1 MIQLSKIFY
10 IFYTKSTL
18 PSNILTQ
25 TLVAPYHKERGIM
38 PSKNSLCTKIV
49 LNMRNPLRSNQPF
62 TMKPFQSL
70 FSSRI
75 HTGWLMQRVIHG
87 KVIFFYSDDLNSH
100 NTYESIHSLFSTHTS
115 ETFHP
120 YDAEWI
126 KAHSFTYMPHSN
138 ECGPRTLLALLTIA
152 IHPTPNADILLPLM
166 HDNLAQICRWWGT
179 KIMLLQHSKWQP
191 IQKKIVHIQSNA
203 VPRMPPPYLFAL
215 SSRGTPLPLL
225 RYPPRN
231 KDDQHSTLHFIPR
244 KLP

>member
-166 HDNLAQICRWWGT
+166 HDNLAQICRW
-179 KIMLLQHSKWQP
+179 
-191 IQKKIVHIQSNA
+191 
-203 VPRMPPPYLFAL
+203 
-215 SSRGTPLPLL
+215 
-225 RYPPRN
+225 
-231 KDDQHSTLHFIPR
+231 
-244 KLP
+244 